1 MLTCRRLVRLTMKNV
16 DWCGKPYYS
25 LDAYFKHTYGAKC
38 YKLAVD
44 AGFTCPNRDGKLDVR
59 GCVFCSAGGSG
70 DFAVGLSEALSSI
83 DKLSEKN
90 IVIYFQAF
98 TNTYGDVDD
107 MRGLFAAALCHERVI
122 GISIAT
128 RPDCLGEDVLLLLE
142 ELKKRFVHKFI
153 WIELGLQTIHRKTE
167 QYIRR
172 HYSLAVY
179 EDAVNKLKLLQ
190 IPFITHIILGLP
202 GENEAMMLE
211 TVRYV
216 SDIAS
221 TTGGEP
227 NGIKL
232 QLLHVL
238 TGTDMADDYMAGHFR
253 VLTQDEYIELVIKCL
268 QNIDENIVI
277 HRITGD
283 GPKNILIAPWW
294 SANKRGVLNSFH
306 KRMKELGARQGMFND
321 EEK

>member
-1 MLTCRRLVRLTMKNV
+1 MKNV
-16 DWCGKPYYS
+16 DWGGKPYYS
-25 LDAYFKHTYGAKC
+25 LNAYFKHTYGTKC
-38 YKLAVD
+38 HKLAVD
-44 AGFTCPNRDGKLDVR
+44 AGFTCPNRDGRLDVR

-70 DFAVGLSEALSSI
+70 DFAVGLADALLSI
-83 DKLSEKN
+83 DELTEKN

-98 TNTYGDVDD
+98 TNTYGDVND
-107 MRGLFAAALCHERVI
+107 MRRLFTSALCHERVI

-128 RPDCLGEDVLLLLE
+128 RPDCLGADVLLLLE
-142 ELKKRFVHKFI
+142 ELKNRFTQKFI

-172 HYSLAVY
+172 HYGLEAYEAAVK
-179 EDAVNKLKLLQ
+179 NLKLLQ

-211 TVRYV
+211 TVKYV
-216 SDIAS
+216 SDIS
-221 TTGGEP
+221 CITNRGP

-238 TGTDMADDYMAGHFR
+238 AGTDMADDYKAGRFQ
-253 VLTQDEYIELVIKCL
+253 VLGQAEYIDLAIKCL
-268 QNIDENIVI
+268 QNTDETIVI

-283 GPKNILIAPWW
+283 GPKKILIAPEW
-294 SANKRGVLNSFH
+294 SANKRAVLNAFH
-306 KRMKELGARQGMFND
+306 KRMKELGARQGD
-321 EEK
+321 AIKS